1 MIGSPPQ
8 VHPTSPSES
17 VSHYLTF
24 LFPARSHPLG
34 VTSPQGQYSL
44 GEVRNPSPILLPLSS
59 FFKGSPL
66 VPV

>member
-8 VHPTSPSES
+8 AQPTSPSES
-17 VSHYLTF
+17 VIHYLTF
-24 LFPARSHPLG
+24 LFPTRNHPPG

-44 GEVRNPSPILLPLSS
+44 GEVKNPSPILLPLSS

-66 VPV
+66 VLV